1 MRGRTRKRALS
12 LGLAVMLA
20 LAAGCGQTLPNEP
33 EESAEPTVSAS
44 AEPRSWEEEKALLNE
59 LKDLVLE
66 QEGLFN
72 LCRGEDGVITVDPR
86 EEDLQIELDMERV
99 VELMDEL
106 ELYMVYVRP
115 EEEYFSFK
123 EPVEL
128 KIPWPHSSKD
138 LCYSSTV
145 VPEYPWV
152 DYKEW
157 TDLGDG
163 WYSWYIE
170 QI

>member
-1 MRGRTRKRALS
+1 MRGGARKRALS

-20 LAAGCGQTLPNEP
+20 LTAGCGQTLPNEP
-33 EESAEPTVSAS
+33 EESLEPTVSAS

-59 LKDLVLE
+59 LKDLVLT

-115 EEEYFSFK
+115 EEEYFGFK

-128 KIPWPHSSKD
+128 KIPWPHSSED

-145 VPEYPWV
+145 VPESSWD
-152 DYKEW
+152 DYREW
-157 TDLGDG
+157 ISLGDD
-163 WYSWYIE
+163 WYSRYTHEI
-170 QI
+170 